1 MANSFEDD
9 RDTLAEVRAAVE
21 NFFERD
27 EVKHEPFD
35 DRNIASAIYGVES
48 KFGHVSVFFHAYKDK
63 LIIKTILPIS
73 AEEEDL
79 AKVGEF
85 LHRANYGLM
94 IGNFDF
100 DYRDGEISYRVPV
113 YCGRDEFAPPTYE
126 QIDFAVIISLMMV
139 GKYGNSLI
147 KVIFGLAEP
156 EDAVEA
162 AEIDDD

>member
-1 MANSFEDD
+1 MENSVEEK
-9 RDTLAEVRAAVE
+9 RDTLAQVRAAVE

-27 EVKHEPFD
+27 EIKHEPFD
-35 DRNIASAIYGVES
+35 ERNVASAIFGVES
-48 KFGHVSVFFHAYKDK
+48 KFGHVTVFFHAYKDK
-63 LIIKTILPIS
+63 LIIKSMLPLS
-73 AEEEDL
+73 AEEDDR

-100 DYRDGEISYRVPV
+100 DYRDGEISYRVPI

-126 QIDFAVIISLMMV
+126 QIDFAVIISLMMIS
-139 GKYGNSLI
+139 KYGNSLI

-156 EDAVEA
+156 EDAAEA
-162 AEIDDD
+162 AEIDD